1 MSKEDIFSKISLKD
15 YNNELEKV
23 LEEKDFSEVVKN
35 LLLSMLYKIEN
46 AYEDYE
52 TVKVN
57 TASKKYF
64 IKKIIKIINE
74 KCNKIELIK
83 PLTEESKELEENNA
97 NYIVDKKSG
106 KIKVYQNETMMLE
119 AIVALDQNENIVD
132 KQKYI
137 FANALENILLNGNRM
152 NKVEVIRDFNG
163 WSWDITTSQIQSK
176 NINLIYQNLI
186 LLLGNAFIQKWITQE
201 NEQDEE
207 IEIPNNEILRSKYN
221 ESFGITKE
229 ELKQDAKIDFFDRM
243 KQNLEKEYGKE
254 KASAFIDIFV
264 KTVIAI
270 GCNQNEKQKDII
282 LKQQEKVKEQ
292 LLKMQDNKTYIE
304 EISNYKKQI
313 NEQIKQIDTLLSD
326 ENMLKEEYKKRNAKL
341 PNKEKIFSV
350 SHLVIMLEKQR
361 NSLLKEIKKCNKQL
375 QPKEFVKTKQKL
387 EEKVNFFEDINVKEN
402 EKVNEKV
409 QIENLQLEFLKCFE
423 EKVLKVDTKKEIEK
437 LLYELRYYEQI
448 SYNGSQ
454 INKIKIINEQLE
466 RFEKVLIEKACNQK
480 VLVKFSNDENLN
492 LKILTLLFDSKIIN
506 LANTVYILKYKK
518 GILKIEI
525 YDTTIQEEEIEI
537 QIKKKVELQVRLN
550 KKIKV
555 LE

>member
-74 KCNKIELIK
+74 KCNQIELVK
-83 PLTEESKELEENNA
+83 PLTEESKELEENKL
-97 NYIVDKKSG
+97 NYIVDKNIG
-106 KIKVYQNETMMLE
+106 KIKVYQNETMML
-119 AIVALDQNENIVD
+119 AALVALDQNENIVN

-137 FANALENILLNGNRM
+137 FASGLENILLKGNIM
-152 NKVEVIRDFNG
+152 SKVEVIRDFNG
-163 WSWDITTSQIQSK
+163 WSWDITTSQIQNK
-176 NINLIYQNLI
+176 NINLVYQNLI
-186 LLLGNAFIQKWITQE
+186 LLLGNVFIQKWITQE

-229 ELKQDAKIDFFDRM
+229 ELKQDNKVDFFAKM
-243 KQNLEKEYGKE
+243 KQNIEQEYGE
-254 KASAFIDIFV
+254 ENASKFVERFV
-264 KTVIAI
+264 KTIIAI
-270 GCNQNEKQKDII
+270 GCNQSEKQKNII

-292 LLKMQDNKTYIE
+292 LEKMQDNKAYIE
-304 EISNYKKQI
+304 EISEYKKQI

-326 ENMLKEEYKKRNAKL
+326 ENLLKEEYRKRNSKL

-361 NSLLKEIKKCNKQL
+361 NSLLKEIQKCNKQI

-387 EEKVNFFEDINVKEN
+387 EEKVNFFNDINVEEN

-423 EKVLKVDTKKEIEK
+423 EKVLKADTKKEIEK

-448 SYNGSQ
+448 SYSGSQ
-454 INKIKIINEQLE
+454 VNKIEVIDEQLQKV
-466 RFEKVLIEKACNQK
+466 EKILIEKACNQK
-480 VLVKFSNDENLN
+480 VLVKFSNNDNLN
-492 LKILTLLFDSKIIN
+492 LEILTLLFSSKIIN
-506 LANTVYILKYKK
+506 LGNTVYVLKYKK
-518 GILKIEI
+518 GLLKIEI
-525 YDTTIQEEEIEI
+525 YDTTIQEEEREI
-537 QIKKKVELQVRLN
+537 QIKEKVELQVRLN
-550 KKIKV
+550 KKIKI

>member
-207 IEIPNNEILRSKYN
+207 IEIPNNEI
-221 ESFGITKE
+221 
-229 ELKQDAKIDFFDRM
+229 
-243 KQNLEKEYGKE
+243 
-254 KASAFIDIFV
+254 
-264 KTVIAI
+264 
-270 GCNQNEKQKDII
+270 
-282 LKQQEKVKEQ
+282 
-292 LLKMQDNKTYIE
+292 
-304 EISNYKKQI
+304 
-313 NEQIKQIDTLLSD
+313 
-326 ENMLKEEYKKRNAKL
+326 
-341 PNKEKIFSV
+341 
-350 SHLVIMLEKQR
+350 
-361 NSLLKEIKKCNKQL
+361 
-375 QPKEFVKTKQKL
+375 
-387 EEKVNFFEDINVKEN
+387 
-402 EKVNEKV
+402 
-409 QIENLQLEFLKCFE
+409 
-423 EKVLKVDTKKEIEK
+423 
-437 LLYELRYYEQI
+437 
-448 SYNGSQ
+448 
-454 INKIKIINEQLE
+454 
-466 RFEKVLIEKACNQK
+466 
-480 VLVKFSNDENLN
+480 
-492 LKILTLLFDSKIIN
+492 
-506 LANTVYILKYKK
+506 
-518 GILKIEI
+518 
-525 YDTTIQEEEIEI
+525 
-537 QIKKKVELQVRLN
+537 
-550 KKIKV
+550 
-555 LE
+555 

>member
-46 AYEDYE
+46 SYEDYE

-83 PLTEESKELEENNA
+83 PLTEESKELEENNV

-137 FANALENILLNGNRM
+137 FADALENILLNGNRM

-229 ELKQDAKIDFFDRM
+229 ELKQDEKIDFFDKM
-243 KQNLEKEYGKE
+243 KEDLEQKYGE
-254 KASAFIDIFV
+254 ENALNFIERFV
-264 KTVIAI
+264 KTVVAI

-361 NSLLKEIKKCNKQL
+361 NSLLKEIQKCNKQI

-448 SYNGSQ
+448 SYNGSKV
-454 INKIKIINEQLE
+454 NKIKIINEQLE
-466 RFEKVLIEKACNQK
+466 RLEKALIEKSCNQK

-492 LKILTLLFDSKIIN
+492 LKILTLLFYSKIIN

-537 QIKKKVELQVRLN
+537 QIKEKVELQVRLN

>member
-83 PLTEESKELEENNA
+83 PLTGESKELEENNV

-137 FANALENILLNGNRM
+137 FADALENILLNGNRM

-229 ELKQDAKIDFFDRM
+229 ELKQDDKIDFFDKM
-243 KQNLEKEYGKE
+243 KEDLEQKYGE
-254 KASAFIDIFV
+254 ENALNFIERFV

-361 NSLLKEIKKCNKQL
+361 NSLLKEIQKCNKQI

-448 SYNGSQ
+448 SYNGSKV
-454 INKIKIINEQLE
+454 NRIKIINEQLE
-466 RFEKVLIEKACNQK
+466 RLEKVLIERACNQK
-480 VLVKFSNDENLN
+480 ALVKFSNDENLN

>member
-83 PLTEESKELEENNA
+83 PLTEESKELEENNV

-137 FANALENILLNGNRM
+137 FADALENILLNGNRM

-229 ELKQDAKIDFFDRM
+229 ELKQDDKIDFFDKM
-243 KQNLEKEYGKE
+243 KEDLEQKYGE
-254 KASAFIDIFV
+254 ENALNFIERFV

-361 NSLLKEIKKCNKQL
+361 NSLLKEIQKCNKQI

-448 SYNGSQ
+448 SYNGSKV
-454 INKIKIINEQLE
+454 NRIKIINEQLE
-466 RFEKVLIEKACNQK
+466 RLEKVLIEKSCNQK

-537 QIKKKVELQVRLN
+537 QIKEKVELQVRLN

>member
-83 PLTEESKELEENNA
+83 PLTEESKELEENNV

-137 FANALENILLNGNRM
+137 FADALENILLNGNRM

-229 ELKQDAKIDFFDRM
+229 ELKQDDKIDFFDKM
-243 KQNLEKEYGKE
+243 KEDLEQKYGE
-254 KASAFIDIFV
+254 ENALNFIERFV

-361 NSLLKEIKKCNKQL
+361 NSLLKEIQKCNKQI

-448 SYNGSQ
+448 SYNGSKV
-454 INKIKIINEQLE
+454 NKIKIINEQLE
-466 RFEKVLIEKACNQK
+466 RLEKVLIEKSCNQK

-537 QIKKKVELQVRLN
+537 QIKEKVELQVRLN

>member
-83 PLTEESKELEENNA
+83 PLTEESKELEENNV

-137 FANALENILLNGNRM
+137 FADALENILLNGNRM

-229 ELKQDAKIDFFDRM
+229 ELKQDDKIDFFDKM
-243 KQNLEKEYGKE
+243 KEDLEQKYGE
-254 KASAFIDIFV
+254 ENALNFIERFV

-361 NSLLKEIKKCNKQL
+361 NSLLKEIQKCNKQI

-448 SYNGSQ
+448 SYNGSKV
-454 INKIKIINEQLE
+454 NKIKIINEQLE
-466 RFEKVLIEKACNQK
+466 RLEKVLIERACNQK
-480 VLVKFSNDENLN
+480 ALVKFSNDENLN

>member
-97 NYIVDKKSG
+97 NYIVDKKNG

-254 KASAFIDIFV
+254 KASAFIDRFV

-361 NSLLKEIKKCNKQL
+361 NSLLKEIQKCNKQL

-423 EKVLKVDTKKEIEK
+423 EKILKVDTKKEIEK

-480 VLVKFSNDENLN
+480 VLVKFANDENLN